1 MSPHADTN
9 WWDFEIE
16 PAIRSDVDAARIK
29 GEREVNP
36 VQDDRRLLEYH
47 KYLGLD
53 QLLECQT
60 PTSKIPDERAFII
73 THQLFELVF
82 KLMTFDLA
90 VIAKTFEALLEL
102 KDSSKFEQ
110 LCLTSDQQYEDF
122 WRPALTA
129 SERTKFN
136 SGTIL
141 TDFMKYLGKAE
152 DETFSSIE
160 FYYFRD
166 NLIPASGFQTAQ
178 FRLIQR
184 ALGKNNLLS
193 VRLFPSDTFRKYY
206 ARTGNDPARV
216 TDEIILRSGTVVA
229 TPPVDSPLA
238 RVAELDDL
246 AHQVLAR
253 VPLHTLSTSP
263 IEQIDPNA
271 IELACKPLKTLLENN
286 RKKRL
291 SSSETSTS
299 EAEAIARDNQTLET
313 FRLDLTGAVERE
325 RVRRDGLQRSRM
337 GAFYLHEEAAT
348 SHLARVLD
356 RLRVCDDSLF
366 GHANP
371 KSFLAIHM
379 DVARARINEAKTHAL
394 KIGKPEPPSGT
405 GGGGIDYLAYSRR
418 RLIPLFP
425 ALVAYRGL

>member
-16 PAIRSDVDAARIK
+16 TAIRSDVDAARIK
-29 GEREVNP
+29 GQHEVNP
-36 VQDDRRLLEYH
+36 LQDDRRLLEYH

-60 PTSKIPDERAFII
+60 PASKIPDERVFII

-82 KLMTFDLA
+82 KLMIFDLA
-90 VIAKTFEALLEL
+90 VIAKTFETLLEV
-102 KDSSKFEQ
+102 KESSEFQQ
-110 LCLTSDQQYEDF
+110 LCLASGQEHEDF

-193 VRLFPSDTFRKYY
+193 VRLFPSDTFRKHY
-206 ARTGNDPARV
+206 GDSGDDPARV
-216 TDEIILRSGTVVA
+216 TDKIILRSGVGIA
-229 TPPVDSPLA
+229 TPQIDSPMA
-238 RVAELDDL
+238 MVAKLDDL

-253 VPLHTLSTSP
+253 IPEHPLIPSP

-271 IELACKPLKTLLENN
+271 IELACKSLETLLQHKRAENH
-286 RKKRL
+286 
-291 SSSETSTS
+291 STLEPLTP
-299 EAEAIARDNQTLET
+299 EAGLARDKQALDE
-313 FRLDLTGAVERE
+313 FRNDLTEAVENE
-325 RVRRDGLQRSRM
+325 TTRRAGLDRSRL
-337 GAFYLHEEAAT
+337 GAFYLHKKAGDG
-348 SHLARVLD
+348 HLARVLD
-356 RLRVCDDSLF
+356 RLRISDDSLF
-366 GHANP
+366 GYQNP
-371 KSFLAIHM
+371 NSFLKIHM
-379 DVARARINEAKTHAL
+379 DVARARINEAKAHAL
-394 KIGKPEPPSGT
+394 SIGKPEPPSGT

-425 ALVAYRGL
+425 ALVGYRGL